1 MSKYVLLGIFGSAWT
16 HYDGTTA
23 LLQVVGA
30 AASSAS
36 VEVGCCWPESRTS
49 CTKICLLIALFALL
63 WLFDLPA
70 NSGLTSLQKH
80 GQSFRYKLRAEDENP
95 CINVSE
101 SSDSQAFSAFQWRS
115 RFLYSNFT
123 SWLAF

>member
-1 MSKYVLLGIFGSAWT
+1 MFKYVLLGIFGSVWT
-16 HYDGTTA
+16 HCDGTTA

-36 VEVGCCWPESRTS
+36 EVGCCWPESRTG

-63 WLFDLPA
+63 WLCDSPA
-70 NSGLTSLQKH
+70 NSGLKGLQKH
-80 GQSFRYKLRAEDENP
+80 GQSFRYNLRAEDENP

-101 SSDSQAFSAFQWRS
+101 SSDS
-115 RFLYSNFT
+115 
-123 SWLAF
+123 